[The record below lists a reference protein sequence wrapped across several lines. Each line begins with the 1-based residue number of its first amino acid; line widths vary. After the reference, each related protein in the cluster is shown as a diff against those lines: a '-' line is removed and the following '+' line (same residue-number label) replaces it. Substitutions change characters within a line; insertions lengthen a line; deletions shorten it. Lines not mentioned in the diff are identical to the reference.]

1 MHSFAE
7 HPKVVGQHEVVN
19 YQVEGNASDLKEGNV
34 GQWGNNV
41 VVVVAIWTGPTGC
54 TAIKFGLP
62 TTSLYQASQ
71 DRQLRARDT
80 NKLMWMRVRV
90 QRRALKKTRNS
101 HRCNILQCATGG
113 SSPEPYEYGQ
123 RQHQCRE
130 GHGIAD
136 HK

>member
-34 GQWGNNV
+34 GQWGNV

-80 NKLMWMRVRV
+80 NKLM
-90 QRRALKKTRNS
+90 
-101 HRCNILQCATGG
+101 
-113 SSPEPYEYGQ
+113 
-123 RQHQCRE
+123 
-130 GHGIAD
+130 
-136 HK
+136 